1 MSIEYEDRIIQ
12 ERAEDEKKER
22 LRNRKNERKHRKRR
36 LRLTKI
42 HQSRYRF
49 ANTGHAAEGRNGKEY
64 VQYWSDSDNKR
75 DLKRISARRTRRR
88 EDIPDGNA
96 YRKYE
101 DRWSHD

>member
-36 LRLTKI
+36 LRMAKLRRN
-42 HQSRYRF
+42 RYVGWGWI
-49 ANTGHAAEGRNGKEY
+49 AKTRNGEEY
-64 VQYWSDSDNKR
+64 LKYDSDSDWKR
-75 DLKRISARRTRRR
+75 ELKRRSARKTRRE
-88 EDIPDGNA
+88 EDVPDGNG

-101 DRWSHD
+101 DRWKYI